1 MTRLRDL
8 IRREP
13 KRGLALPPWLDRL
26 VSVGIVSRDPQVVRR
41 QRCVNVA
48 AYAGVVSGLSYILMT
63 SLYDMRGLWLLNI
76 YNVAL
81 VVAGLVLPFWHRFG
95 ENVAAIALI
104 LLVSF
109 GQMYTIWMLGITS
122 DLHIF
127 YLLAGAML
135 LFFGVQNWK
144 WFLGFFIYVLVL
156 LLFALNFAPVDGVLL
171 PTDGRLRDLISTHT
185 LTTVCIINAALIF
198 YALTLVHHAELEMEQ
213 QHERSEALIANVMPD
228 TIAERLKSSETRI
241 ADRIEALSVVF
252 ADLVGF
258 TSAAHA
264 LPPEEVVGYLDSLV
278 RTFDA
283 LAEEHGVEKI
293 KTVGDCYMAASGFDG
308 RAREGAVA
316 VGRFALA
323 MMQASTAHVPLGATK
338 LELRAG
344 IHCGP
349 ATAGVIGETRFSYDV
364 WGAAVNTASRME
376 SHGVPGRI
384 QVSEAFRNLAVDAF
398 VFEERGVV
406 DMKGI
411 GETRTYL
418 LLQARVAEAGVSGR
432 LELP

>member
-26 VSVGIVSRDPQVVRR
+26 VSVGIVSRDRQVVRR

-63 SLYDMRGLWLLNI
+63 SLYDLHGLWPLNI

-81 VVAGLVLPFWHRFG
+81 IIAGIVLPFWHRVGDNF
-95 ENVAAIALI
+95 VAIVLI
-104 LLVSF
+104 VLISV
-109 GQMYTIWMLGITS
+109 GQLYTVWMLGITS

-135 LFFGVQNWK
+135 FFFGVQNWK
-144 WFLGFFIYVLVL
+144 VFTAFFVYVAAL
-156 LLFALNFAPVDGVLL
+156 LLFALNFAPVDGLLL
-171 PTDGRLRDLISTHT
+171 PTDGKLRDLISSQT
-185 LTTVCIINAALIF
+185 LLTVVTINAALIF
-198 YALTLVHHAELEMEQ
+198 YALTLVQHAELELEH

-228 TIAERLKSSETRI
+228 TIAERLKSTDARI

-258 TSAAHA
+258 TAAAHA
-264 LPPEEVVGYLDSLV
+264 LPPEQVVGFLDSLV
-278 RTFDA
+278 RSFDA

-293 KTVGDCYMAASGFDG
+293 KTVGDCYMAAAGFDG
-308 RAREGAVA
+308 RAHEGAIA

-323 MMQASTAHVPLGATK
+323 MMQASAAHAPLGDTK

-376 SHGVPGRI
+376 SHGIPSRI
-384 QVSEAFRNLAVDAF
+384 QVSETFRNLTGDAF

-411 GETRTYL
+411 GEARTYL

-432 LELP
+432 VELP

>member
-1 MTRLRDL
+1 MARLRDL

-26 VSVGIVSRDPQVVRR
+26 VSVGIVSRDRQVVRR

-48 AYAGVVSGLSYILMT
+48 AYAGIVSGLSYIVIT
-63 SLYDMRGLWLLNI
+63 SLYDLRGLWLLNI
-76 YNVAL
+76 YNVVL
-81 VVAGLVLPFWHRFG
+81 ILAGLILPFWHRVG
-95 ENVAAIALI
+95 ENFVAIALI
-104 LLVSF
+104 LIIGF
-109 GQMYTIWMLGITS
+109 GQLYTIWMLGITS
-122 DLHIF
+122 DLHNY

-135 LFFGVQNWK
+135 FFFGVQNWK
-144 WFLGFFIYVLVL
+144 WFVGFFIYALVL

-171 PTDGRLRDLISTHT
+171 PTDGRLRDLISSHT

-198 YALTLVHHAELEMEQ
+198 YALTLVQHAELELEQ
-213 QHERSEALIANVMPD
+213 QHERSEALIATVMPD
-228 TIAERLKSSETRI
+228 TIAARLKASESRI
-241 ADRIEALSVVF
+241 ADRIDTLSVVF

-258 TSAAHA
+258 TSAARA
-264 LPPEEVVGYLDSLV
+264 LPPEDVVGFLDSLV

-293 KTVGDCYMAASGFDG
+293 KTVGDCYMAAAGFDG
-308 RAREGAVA
+308 HAREGAIA
-316 VGRFALA
+316 IGRFALA
-323 MMQASTAHVPLGATK
+323 MMNANIAQAPLGGCK

-364 WGAAVNTASRME
+364 WGDAVNTASRME
-376 SHGVPGRI
+376 SHGTSGCI
-384 QVSEAFRNLAVDAF
+384 QVSEAFRNLATDAF

-411 GETRTYL
+411 GETRTYFL
-418 LLQARVAEAGVSGR
+418 LRPAT
-432 LELP
+432 

>member
-26 VSVGIVSRDPQVVRR
+26 VSTGIVSRDRQVVRR

-48 AYAGVVSGLSYILMT
+48 AYAGIASGLSYIVIT
-63 SLYDMRGLWLLNI
+63 SIYDLRGLWLLNI
-76 YNVAL
+76 YNVVLIA
-81 VVAGLVLPFWHRFG
+81 AGLVLPFWHRLG
-95 ENVAAIALI
+95 ENFVAIVLI
-104 LLVSF
+104 LIIGL
-109 GQMYTIWMLGITS
+109 GQLYTIWMLGITS
-122 DLHIF
+122 DLHIY
-127 YLLAGAML
+127 YLLAGAIL
-135 LFFGVQNWK
+135 FFFGVQNWK
-144 WFLGFFIYVLVL
+144 WFLGFFIYALVL

-171 PTDGRLRDLISTHT
+171 PTDGQLRDLISSHT

-198 YALTLVHHAELEMEQ
+198 YALTLVQHAELELEQ
-213 QHERSEALIANVMPD
+213 QHERSEALIATVMPD
-228 TIAERLKSSETRI
+228 TIAARLKSSETRI

-258 TSAAHA
+258 TSATQE
-264 LPPEEVVGYLDSLV
+264 LPPEEVVGYLDNLV
-278 RTFDA
+278 RKFDA
-283 LAEEHGVEKI
+283 LAEQHGVEKI
-293 KTVGDCYMAASGFDG
+293 KTVGDCYMAAAGFDG

-316 VGRFALA
+316 IGRFALA
-323 MMQASTAHVPLGATK
+323 MIEANAAHAPLAGRK

-349 ATAGVIGETRFSYDV
+349 ATAGVIGDTRFSYDV

-376 SHGVPGRI
+376 SHGEPGRI
-384 QVSEAFRNLAVDAF
+384 QVSEAFRDLTGDAF
-398 VFEERGVV
+398 IFEERGVV

-411 GETRTYL
+411 GQTRTYFL
-418 LLQARVAEAGVSGR
+418 PSPQPDVGVSAPA
-432 LELP
+432 ELP

>member
-1 MTRLRDL
+1 MARLRDL

-26 VSVGIVSRDPQVVRR
+26 VSAGIVSRDRQVVRR

-48 AYAGVVSGLSYILMT
+48 AYAGVVSGVSYILIT
-63 SLYDMRGLWLLNI
+63 SLYDLRGLWLLNI
-76 YNVAL
+76 YNAAL
-81 VVAGLVLPFWHRFG
+81 IVGGLALPFWHRIG
-95 ENVAAIALI
+95 ENFVAIALI
-104 LLVSF
+104 LLISI
-109 GQMYTIWMLGITS
+109 GQLYTVWMLGITS

-135 LFFGVQNWK
+135 FFFGVQNWK
-144 WFLGFFIYVLVL
+144 WFLGFFIYVVAL
-156 LLFALNFAPVDGVLL
+156 LLFALNFAPVDGLLL
-171 PTDGRLRDLISTHT
+171 PADGRLRDLISSHT

-198 YALTLVHHAELEMEQ
+198 YALTLVQHAELELEQ
-213 QHERSEALIANVMPD
+213 QHERSEALIATVMPD
-228 TIAERLKSSETRI
+228 PIAARLKSSDARI
-241 ADRIEALSVVF
+241 ADHTEGLSVVF

-264 LPPEEVVGYLDSLV
+264 LAPEEVVGFLDSLV
-278 RTFDA
+278 RAFDA
-283 LAEEHGVEKI
+283 LAEAHGVEKI
-293 KTVGDCYMAASGFDG
+293 KTIGDCYMAAAGFDG

-316 VGRFALA
+316 IGRFALA
-323 MMQASTAHVPLGATK
+323 MMQANAAHASLGGCR

-364 WGAAVNTASRME
+364 WGDAVNTASRME
-376 SHGVPGRI
+376 SHGEAGRI
-384 QVSEAFRNLAVDAF
+384 QVSEAFRNLAGDAF

-406 DMKGI
+406 DMRGI
-411 GETRTYL
+411 EIG
-418 LLQARVAEAGVSGR
+418 
-432 LELP
+432 